1 MNWSGLAIA
10 VGLVGLAFS
19 TMPYGIAILA
29 GMAWAF
35 SRLEKNHCAASYYV
49 EYKLETREQIYD

>member
-19 TMPYGIAILA
+19 TMPYGIAILT
-29 GMAWAF
+29 GMAWVY
-35 SRLEKNHCAASYYV
+35 SRG
-49 EYKLETREQIYD
+49 